1 MSLLTDPTHLKR
13 LAEIA
18 RVLVRHGR
26 GDLVR
31 DAGLVDALDDGAGR
45 PDDAPGEE
53 GGDADGLVADLEG
66 LGPTF
71 VKLGQ
76 LLATR
81 ADLLPASYIEA
92 LQRLQDDVEPVP
104 YDDVVAVVE
113 EELGVRL
120 HKVFPEFDREPLA
133 SASLAQVHRAVTRD
147 GREVAVKVQR
157 PGIRATIRTDLEL
170 LAELAELADR
180 HTEAGRHFRT
190 TDVVEEFRV
199 SLSRELDYRREA
211 HNLDVL
217 RENLSRHDRIVVPGW
232 IDDFSTS
239 RVLTMT
245 YLPGRPVT
253 ALSPLTHLEVD
264 AEELTEELF
273 HAYLR
278 QVLAD
283 GFVHADPHPGNVLL
297 TDDHRLALLD
307 LGMVVR
313 VDART
318 RETLLKLLLAVAEG
332 EADEAASAAL
342 RLGEPRSWF
351 DETAFRTE
359 VARLVGWYRD
369 LPPEDVEVGQVMMR
383 LARISGETGLRPP
396 TELTLLGRTL
406 LSLDQVAGALQPDFD
421 GDAAIRRHAS
431 SIMTETMTEQLT
443 PSMVLRSALETK
455 ELLEQ
460 LPSRMNTILGDLASG
475 ELHLNV
481 QTLDEDRLHR
491 TIRNTANRLTAGLV
505 VAALVIGAAMLL
517 RVETQ
522 STLLG
527 YPAAGLVLFLA
538 AAALG
543 VGLVVAILLDGRRDD

>member
-1 MSLLTDPTHLKR
+1 MSLLTDPAQLKR
-13 LAEIA
+13 LAEIS

-26 GDLVR
+26 GDLLA
-31 DAGLVDALDDGAGR
+31 DAGLVDALDDGAG
-45 PDDAPGEE
+45 PTDAAGEQETGSAEGFVDDMEA
-53 GGDADGLVADLEG
+53 

-104 YDDVVAVVE
+104 YDDIVAVIE
-113 EELGVRL
+113 DELGVRL
-120 HKVFPEFDREPLA
+120 HKMFPEFDREPIA
-133 SASLAQVHRAVTRD
+133 AASLAQVHRAVTRD
-147 GREVAVKVQR
+147 GRVVAVKVQR

-170 LAELAELADR
+170 LGELAQLADK
-180 HTEAGRHFRT
+180 HTKAGRHFRAG
-190 TDVVEEFRV
+190 DVVDEFRV

-211 HNLDVL
+211 NNLDVL
-217 RENLSRHDRIVVPGW
+217 RENLSQHERIVVPDW

-253 ALSPLTHLEVD
+253 ALSALTHLEIDADGLVD
-264 AEELTEELF
+264 ELF

-313 VDART
+313 IDVRT
-318 RETLLKLLLAVAEG
+318 REVLLRLLLAVAEG
-332 EADEAASAAL
+332 ESEDAASAAID
-342 RLGEPRSWF
+342 LGERRSWF
-351 DETAFRTE
+351 DEMAFRKE
-359 VARLVGWYRD
+359 VTRLVGWYRD

-396 TELTLLGRTL
+396 TELALLGRTL
-406 LSLDQVAGALQPDFD
+406 LSLDQVAGALRPGFD

-431 SIMTETMTEQLT
+431 SILTESMTQQLT
-443 PSMVLRSALETK
+443 PSMMLRSALEAK
-455 ELLEQ
+455 ELVEQ
-460 LPSRMNTILGDLASG
+460 LPPRLNAILADLAGGRFRLS
-475 ELHLNV
+475 V
-481 QTLDEDRLHR
+481 DTIDEDRLHR
-491 TIRNTANRLTAGLV
+491 TIRNSANRLTAGLV

-522 STLLG
+522 TTILG
-527 YPAAGLVLFLA
+527 YPAVGMVLFLF

-543 VGLVVAILLDGRRDD
+543 VGLVVAVMIEGRGED